1 MTAVSNG
8 SSPLLSVSGLSVELA
23 GRQVLHD
30 VSFDIARGE
39 AFALVG
45 ESGSGKTVT
54 ARVVTGLLDNI
65 GGRILGGKVT
75 FDGVELGQAD
85 TPERQKLRGSR
96 IALVPQA
103 SLSSLNPVV
112 RIGKQISETVRFLD
126 PQTDHRARSLE
137 LLEQVQLPRPKALLK
152 AYPHELSGGMR
163 QRVMIALALA
173 GRPELI
179 VADEPTTALDVTV
192 QAGILSLIRELKEE
206 TGMTLM
212 LIAHD
217 LAVVNMVTD
226 SVAVMRQGRLIESG
240 STEAVLTAPSHPY
253 TRAMLAARPEAT
265 PAGQTLT
272 VLDRETGELRKPEQ
286 PEARDVTPD
295 VLMTVQS
302 VSVTYPGADAP
313 SLAPISLD
321 IRAGKSIGI
330 VGESGSGKTTLGRV
344 LVGALRPTTGDI
356 RLDGQN
362 LADVNWRHPARRSV
376 QMIFQD
382 PYGSLTPWRTPRQ
395 AVAEV
400 FLRWDKLPKR
410 AALRKAGELL
420 HEVGLPEEAMDKSP
434 SKLSGGQCQRV
445 GIARALASEP
455 KILVADEPTSS
466 LDISSQAQILNLLMG
481 LRASRGLSL
490 VVISHDL
497 SVIRHMADTAIV
509 MKNGEVVEANTTEL
523 LFTSP
528 EADYTR
534 QLVASTPTLS
544 DVQASM

>member
-1 MTAVSNG
+1 MTAVSTG
-8 SSPLLSVSGLSVELA
+8 SPLLSVSGLSVELA

-65 GGRILGGKVT
+65 GGRITGGSVT
-75 FDGVELGQAD
+75 FDGVGLGQGD
-85 TPERQKLRGSR
+85 TPERRKLRGSR

-103 SLSSLNPVV
+103 SLSSLNPVI
-112 RIGKQISETVRFLD
+112 RIGKQIAETVRFLD
-126 PQTDHRARSLE
+126 PESDQRARSLE
-137 LLEQVQLPRPKALLK
+137 LLEQVQLPRPKSLLK

-212 LIAHD
+212 LIAHH

-240 STEAVLTAPSHPY
+240 STETVLTTPSHPY

-265 PAGQTLT
+265 SAGETLT
-272 VLDRETGELRKPEQ
+272 VLDRTTGELRKPEQ
-286 PEARDVTPD
+286 PEAREVAPD
-295 VLMTVQS
+295 VLMSVQS
-302 VSVTYPGADAP
+302 VSVTYPGTHAP

-321 IRAGKSIGI
+321 IKAGKSIGI

-356 RLDGQN
+356 RLEGQN

-400 FLRWDKLPKR
+400 FMRWDKLPKR
-410 AALRKAGELL
+410 EALRKAGELL
-420 HEVGLPEEAMDKSP
+420 NEVGLPEEAMDKSP

-445 GIARALASEP
+445 GIARALASDP

>member
-1 MTAVSNG
+1 MTAVSSG
-8 SSPLLSVSGLSVELA
+8 SPLLSVSGLSVELA

-30 VSFDIARGE
+30 VSFEIARGE

-65 GGRILGGKVT
+65 GGRITGGTVT
-75 FDGVELGQAD
+75 FDGVGLGQGD
-85 TPERQKLRGSR
+85 TPERQKLRGRR

-103 SLSSLNPVV
+103 SLSSLNPVI
-112 RIGKQISETVRFLD
+112 RIGKQIAETVRFLD
-126 PQTDHRARSLE
+126 PESDQRARSLE
-137 LLEQVQLPRPKALLK
+137 LLEQVQLPRPNALLK

-217 LAVVNMVTD
+217 LAVVNMVAD

-240 STEAVLTAPSHPY
+240 STQTVLTTPSHPY

-265 PAGQTLT
+265 PAGETLT
-272 VLDRETGELRKPEQ
+272 VLDRTTGELRKPEQ
-286 PEARDVTPD
+286 PEAREVAPD
-295 VLMTVQS
+295 VLMSVQS
-302 VSVTYPGADAP
+302 VSVTYPGTVTP
-313 SLAPISLD
+313 SLAPISMD
-321 IRAGKSIGI
+321 IKAGKSIGI

-344 LVGALRPTTGDI
+344 LVGALQPTTGDI
-356 RLDGQN
+356 RLEGQN
-362 LADVNWRHPARRSV
+362 LAEVNWRHPARRSV

-400 FLRWDKLPKR
+400 FMRWDKLPKR
-410 AALRKAGELL
+410 DALRRAGELL
-420 HEVGLPEEAMDKSP
+420 NEVGLPDEAMDKSP

-445 GIARALASEP
+445 GIARALASDP

-509 MKNGEVVEANTTEL
+509 MKNGEVVEADTTEL

-528 EADYTR
+528 QADYTR

>member
-1 MTAVSNG
+1 MTAVSTG
-8 SSPLLSVSGLSVELA
+8 SPLLSVSGLSVELA

-65 GGRILGGKVT
+65 GGRITGGSVT
-75 FDGVELGQAD
+75 FDGVGLGQGD
-85 TPERQKLRGSR
+85 TPERRKLRGSR

-103 SLSSLNPVV
+103 SLSSLNPVI
-112 RIGKQISETVRFLD
+112 RIGKQIAETVRFLD
-126 PQTDHRARSLE
+126 PESDQRARSLE
-137 LLEQVQLPRPKALLK
+137 LLEQVQLPRPKSLLK

-240 STEAVLTAPSHPY
+240 STETVLTTPSHPY

-265 PAGQTLT
+265 PAGETLT
-272 VLDRETGELRKPEQ
+272 VLDRTTGELRKPEQ
-286 PEARDVTPD
+286 PEAREVAPD
-295 VLMTVQS
+295 VLMSVQS
-302 VSVTYPGADAP
+302 VSVTYQGTHAP

-321 IRAGKSIGI
+321 IKAGKSIGI

-356 RLDGQN
+356 RLEGQN

-400 FLRWDKLPKR
+400 FMRWDKLPKR
-410 AALRKAGELL
+410 EALRKAGELL
-420 HEVGLPEEAMDKSP
+420 NEVGLPEEAMDKSP

-445 GIARALASEP
+445 GIARALASDP

>member
-1 MTAVSNG
+1 MTAVSTG
-8 SSPLLSVSGLSVELA
+8 SPLLSVSGLSVELA

-65 GGRILGGKVT
+65 GGRITGGSVT
-75 FDGVELGQAD
+75 FDGVGLGQGD
-85 TPERQKLRGSR
+85 TPERRKLRGSR

-103 SLSSLNPVV
+103 SLSSLNPVI
-112 RIGKQISETVRFLD
+112 RIGKQIAETVRFLD
-126 PQTDHRARSLE
+126 PESDQRARSLE
-137 LLEQVQLPRPKALLK
+137 LLEQVQLPRPKSLLK

-240 STEAVLTAPSHPY
+240 STETVLTTPSHPY

-265 PAGQTLT
+265 PAGETLT
-272 VLDRETGELRKPEQ
+272 VLDRTTGELRKPEQ
-286 PEARDVTPD
+286 PEAREVAPD
-295 VLMTVQS
+295 VLMSVQS
-302 VSVTYPGADAP
+302 VSVTYPGTHAP

-321 IRAGKSIGI
+321 IKAGKSIGI

-344 LVGALRPTTGDI
+344 LVGALQPTTGDI
-356 RLDGQN
+356 RLEGQN

-400 FLRWDKLPKR
+400 FMRWDKLPKR
-410 AALRKAGELL
+410 EALRKAGELL
-420 HEVGLPEEAMDKSP
+420 NEVGLPEEAMDKSP

-445 GIARALASEP
+445 GIARALASDP

>member
-1 MTAVSNG
+1 MTAVSTG
-8 SSPLLSVSGLSVELA
+8 SPLLSVSGLSVELA

-65 GGRILGGKVT
+65 GGRITGGSVT
-75 FDGVELGQAD
+75 FDGVGLGQGD
-85 TPERQKLRGSR
+85 TPERRKLRGSR

-103 SLSSLNPVV
+103 SLSSLNPVI
-112 RIGKQISETVRFLD
+112 RIGKQIAETVRFLD
-126 PQTDHRARSLE
+126 PESDQRARSLE
-137 LLEQVQLPRPKALLK
+137 LLEQVQLPRPKSLLK

-240 STEAVLTAPSHPY
+240 STETVLTTPSHPY

-265 PAGQTLT
+265 PAGETLT
-272 VLDRETGELRKPEQ
+272 VLDRTTGELRKPEQ
-286 PEARDVTPD
+286 PEAREVAPD
-295 VLMTVQS
+295 VLMSVQS
-302 VSVTYPGADAP
+302 VSVTYPGTHAP

-321 IRAGKSIGI
+321 IKAGKSIGI

-356 RLDGQN
+356 RLEGQN

-400 FLRWDKLPKR
+400 FMRWDKLPKR
-410 AALRKAGELL
+410 EALRKAGELL
-420 HEVGLPEEAMDKSP
+420 NEVGLPEEAMDKSP

-445 GIARALASEP
+445 GIARALASDP

>member
-1 MTAVSNG
+1 MTAVSTG
-8 SSPLLSVSGLSVELA
+8 TPPLLSVSGLSVELA

-65 GGRILGGKVT
+65 GGRITGGSVT
-75 FDGVELGQAD
+75 FDGVGLGQGD
-85 TPERQKLRGSR
+85 TPERQKLRGRR

-103 SLSSLNPVV
+103 SLSSLNPVI
-112 RIGKQISETVRFLD
+112 RIGKQIAETVRFLD
-126 PQTDHRARSLE
+126 PESDQQARSLE
-137 LLEQVQLPRPKALLK
+137 LLEQVQLPRPKALMK

-240 STEAVLTAPSHPY
+240 STETVLTTPSHPY

-265 PAGQTLT
+265 PAGETLT

-286 PEARDVTPD
+286 PEAREVAPD
-295 VLMTVQS
+295 VLMSVQS
-302 VSVTYPGADAP
+302 VSVTYPGTAAP

-321 IRAGKSIGI
+321 IKAGKSIGI

-344 LVGALRPTTGDI
+344 LVGALQPTTGDI
-356 RLDGQN
+356 RLEGQD
-362 LADVNWRHPARRSV
+362 LRHVNWRHPMRRSV

-400 FLRWDKLPKR
+400 FMRWDKLPKR
-410 AALRKAGELL
+410 DALRKAGEMLS
-420 HEVGLPEEAMDKSP
+420 EVGLPEEAMDKSP

-445 GIARALASEP
+445 GIARALASDP

>member
-1 MTAVSNG
+1 
-8 SSPLLSVSGLSVELA
+8 VELA

-65 GGRILGGKVT
+65 GGRITGGSVT
-75 FDGVELGQAD
+75 FDGVGLGQGD
-85 TPERQKLRGSR
+85 TPERRKLRGSR

-103 SLSSLNPVV
+103 SLSSLNPVI
-112 RIGKQISETVRFLD
+112 RIGKQIAETVRFLD
-126 PQTDHRARSLE
+126 PESDQRARSLE
-137 LLEQVQLPRPKALLK
+137 LLEQVQLPRPKSLLK

-240 STEAVLTAPSHPY
+240 STETVLTTPSHPY

-265 PAGQTLT
+265 PAGETLT
-272 VLDRETGELRKPEQ
+272 VLDRTTGELRKPEQ
-286 PEARDVTPD
+286 PEAREVAPD
-295 VLMTVQS
+295 VLMSVQS
-302 VSVTYPGADAP
+302 VSVTYPGTHAP

-321 IRAGKSIGI
+321 IKAGKSIGI

-356 RLDGQN
+356 RLEGQN

-400 FLRWDKLPKR
+400 FMRWDKLPKR
-410 AALRKAGELL
+410 EALRKAGELL
-420 HEVGLPEEAMDKSP
+420 NEVGLPEEAMDKSP

-445 GIARALASEP
+445 GIARALASDP

>member
-1 MTAVSNG
+1 MTAVSTG
-8 SSPLLSVSGLSVELA
+8 SPLLSVSGLSVELA

-65 GGRILGGKVT
+65 GGRITGGSVT
-75 FDGVELGQAD
+75 FDGVGLGQGD
-85 TPERQKLRGSR
+85 TPERRKLRGSR

-103 SLSSLNPVV
+103 SLSSLNPVI
-112 RIGKQISETVRFLD
+112 RIGKQIAETVRFLD
-126 PQTDHRARSLE
+126 PESDQRARSLE
-137 LLEQVQLPRPKALLK
+137 LLEQVQLPRPKSLLK

-226 SVAVMRQGRLIESG
+226 RVAVMRQGRLIESG
-240 STEAVLTAPSHPY
+240 STETVLTTPSHPY

-265 PAGQTLT
+265 PAGETLT
-272 VLDRETGELRKPEQ
+272 VLDRTTGELRKPEQ
-286 PEARDVTPD
+286 PEAREVAPD
-295 VLMTVQS
+295 VLMSVQS
-302 VSVTYPGADAP
+302 VSVTYPGTHAP

-321 IRAGKSIGI
+321 IKAGKSIGI

-356 RLDGQN
+356 RLEGQN

-400 FLRWDKLPKR
+400 FMRWDKLPKR
-410 AALRKAGELL
+410 EALRKAGELL
-420 HEVGLPEEAMDKSP
+420 NEVGLPEEAMDKSP

-445 GIARALASEP
+445 GIARALASDP

-466 LDISSQAQILNLLMG
+466 LDISSPAQILNLLMG